1 MECTQP
7 STDLKPTPDWLSEEG
22 KATLGRGYLLPGET
36 PRDMHTRL
44 SSYAAKVLNRPDLE
58 QDLFEIFWRGW
69 LGPATPVASNFGTNR
84 GLPISCYSVHVG
96 DSVNSIYSHLKEVS
110 QLSKNGG
117 GVGVYLGDVRPA
129 GAPISTGGK
138 STGVVPWAQQYDLA
152 ARVVSQGGVRRG
164 SFAIYLPIDHPDVPE
179 LLTAKDHSKGD
190 PRRFIDSNIGL
201 TVTDAWI
208 KEMLAGDKAKQEL
221 FSEVMKTRLISG
233 SPYLVFID
241 NVNRQNP
248 ECYKERNLEVSTSN
262 LCSEITLYTDDG
274 HSFVCVLSSLNLAKY
289 DEWKDW
295 TGSSGMTVPALS
307 TYFLDAVVEDF
318 IHKASRITSMGRA
331 VRFAQKSRAL
341 GLGTMGLHL
350 LYQKRGLPFASSA
363 ARQLN
368 VEVHEFIQ
376 SEAKNASRC
385 LAGEYGEP
393 EWCKGSGL
401 RNSHLLAVAPTRTNA
416 VISGAFSQGVEP
428 IDANYFVAKQAK
440 GTFVRKNPVLERK
453 LCDLGVSDGVW
464 DSILE
469 AKGSVQHLDC
479 LSAEEK
485 EIFKTAR
492 EIDQFEIV
500 KQAADRTPF
509 ICQAQSLNLFV
520 HPEIDGEELVRLH
533 LAAWKNGV
541 KSLYY
546 LRTTSLVAQR
556 KVKPEAKVITRDN
569 CPWCVKLKDQLK
581 VDGIAYEEVDRASAK
596 DFPYKTV
603 PQLWLGGEHIGGYT
617 EYMSLK
623 HQDRNDDKYEECE
636 ACSG

>member
-1 MECTQP
+1 MEHTRSQP
-7 STDLKPTPDWLSEEG
+7 IVEPQVPEWLSEEG

-36 PRDMHTRL
+36 PRGMHHRL
-44 SSYAAKVLNRPDLE
+44 SSHAAKVLKRPDLE
-58 QDLFEIFWRGW
+58 EDFFEIFWKGW
-69 LGPATPVASNFGTNR
+69 LGPASPVASNFGTSR
-84 GLPISCYSVHVG
+84 GLPISCYSVHLA
-96 DSVNSIYSHLKEVS
+96 DSVNSIYSHLKEVG
-110 QLSKNGG
+110 QLSKHGG

-129 GAPISTGGK
+129 GSPISGGGK

-179 LLTAKDHSKGD
+179 LLQAKDHSKGD

-201 TVTDAWI
+201 TVTDKWI
-208 KEMLAGDKAKQEL
+208 EELQAGDKHKQEL
-221 FSEVMKTRLISG
+221 LAEVMKTRLISG

-248 ECYKERNLEVSTSN
+248 DCYKERNLEVSTSN

-289 DEWKDW
+289 DEWKNW
-295 TGSSGMTVPALS
+295 RGKSGLSVTQLS

-350 LYQKRGLPFASSA
+350 LYQKRGLPFASEG
-363 ARQLN
+363 ARKLN
-368 VEVHEFIQ
+368 LEIHDLIKTQ
-376 SEAKNASRC
+376 ASEASRA
-385 LAGEYGEP
+385 LALEYGEP
-393 EWCKGSGL
+393 EWCAGSGY
-401 RNSHLLAVAPTRTNA
+401 RNTHLLAIAPTRTNS
-416 VISGAFSQGVEP
+416 VISGAFSQGIEP

-440 GTFVRKNPVLERK
+440 GTFIRKNPVLERL
-453 LCDLGVSDGVW
+453 LCDKGVGDEIW
-464 DSILE
+464 DAILQE
-469 AKGSVQHLDC
+469 KGSVQHLDC
-479 LSAEEK
+479 LTPEEK
-485 EIFKTAR
+485 DVFKTAR
-492 EIDQFEIV
+492 EIDQFELI

-520 HPEIDGEELVRLH
+520 DPEISAEELVRLH
-533 LAAWKNGV
+533 LSAWKNGV

-546 LRTTSLVAQR
+546 LRSTSLVAKR
-556 KVKPEAKVITRDN
+556 DKKPRARIITKDD

-581 VDGIAYEEVDRASAK
+581 ADGIQYEEVDRHSVEH
-596 DFPYKTV
+596 FPYATV
-603 PQLWLGGEHIGGYT
+603 PQLWIDGNHIGGYT
-617 EYMSLK
+617 EYQSTY
-623 HQDRNDDKYEECE
+623 HDKDNEPIECA
-636 ACSG
+636 ACEG

>member
-7 STDLKPTPDWLSEEG
+7 RTGLNPIPEWLSEEG

-44 SSYAAKVLNRPDLE
+44 SSHAAKVLNRPDLE
-58 QDLFEIFWRGW
+58 HDLFTIFWEGW

-84 GLPISCYSVHVG
+84 GLPISCYSVHLD
-96 DSVNSIYSHLKEVS
+96 DSVNSIYSHLKEVA
-110 QLSKNGG
+110 QLSKHGG
-117 GVGVYLGDVRPA
+117 GVGVYMGDVRPA
-129 GAPISTGGK
+129 SAPISGGGR

-179 LLTAKDHSKGD
+179 LLLAKDHSKGD

-201 TVTDAWI
+201 TVTDQWI
-208 KEMLAGDKAKQEL
+208 QEMLAGDKAKQEL
-221 FSEVMKTRLISG
+221 FSEIMKTRLISG

-289 DEWKDW
+289 DEWRDW
-295 TGSSGMTVPALS
+295 RGTSGLSVPELS

-318 IHKASRITSMGRA
+318 IHKAGRITSMGRA

-350 LYQKRGLPFASSA
+350 LYQKRGLPFASSG
-363 ARQLN
+363 ARALN
-368 VEVHEFIQ
+368 IEVHEFIKN
-376 SEAKNASRC
+376 EATEASRR
-385 LAGEYGEP
+385 LAEEYGEP
-393 EWCKGSGL
+393 EWCGGSGL
-401 RNSHLLAVAPTRTNA
+401 RNTHLLAVAPTRTNA
-416 VISGAFSQGVEP
+416 VISGAFSQGIEP

-440 GTFVRKNPVLERK
+440 GTFIRRNPVLERK
-453 LCDLGVSDGVW
+453 LCELGVPETIW
-464 DSILE
+464 DSILD

-479 LSAEEK
+479 LTAEEK
-485 EIFKTAR
+485 EVFKTAR

-520 HPEIDGEELVRLH
+520 DPEIPAEELIRLH
-533 LAAWKNGV
+533 LSAWKNGV

-546 LRTTSLVAQR
+546 LRSTSLVA
-556 KVKPEAKVITRDN
+556 KKKKKPAAKIITKDG
-569 CPWCVKLKDQLK
+569 CPYCVKLKAQLK
-581 VDGIAYEEVDRASAK
+581 QDGIAYEEVDRSTVK
-596 DFPYKTV
+596 DFPFSTV
-603 PQLWLGGEHIGGYT
+603 PQLWINGEHIGGYT
-617 EYMSLK
+617 EYMEQNHNLS
-623 HQDRNDDKYEECE
+623 DDKYAECE